1 MKLNANITATA
12 LAAVMSVAAIPAQ
25 AKSAAEWMQ
34 VTAAVTVGLNQA
46 IEKAQMLAPG
56 QVIDAELEAGK
67 KGAAPYY
74 AVKVISAAHEEIKL
88 RVNATTG
95 DAAIEK
101 NKGKASSK
109 DIKHLA
115 DAKITLAQAVDKA
128 VTAMPGK
135 PLEAQLDSDWGKTSY
150 KVKLL
155 QADKVVMK
163 VRLDPVTGAVTGS
176 EKD

>member
-1 MKLNANITATA
+1 MKLNANVTATA

-25 AKSAAEWMQ
+25 AKSAAEWLQ
-34 VTAAVTVGLNQA
+34 VMAAVTVGLNQA
-46 IEKAQMLAPG
+46 IENAQTLAPG
-56 QVIDAELEAGK
+56 QVIDVELEAGR

-74 AVKVISAAHEEIKL
+74 AVKVISATQEKIKL
-88 RVNATTG
+88 RVNPTTG

-128 VTAMPGK
+128 IATMPGK
-135 PLEAQLDSDWGKTSY
+135 PLEAQLDSDWGKASY

-155 QADKVVMK
+155 QADRVVMK
-163 VRLDPVTGAVTGS
+163 VRLDPVTGS